1 MELAKY
7 IEGII
12 PSRNEKKPKRINN
25 PIQQLLD
32 DFSNSKSG
40 KVHESRRELQRRF
53 EYQSFED
60 QKKII
65 RAFMKKAVKT
75 DVVWCSKYFV
85 MEYADT
91 VYLEGEAVE
100 LVDYLFWEN
109 EYLDVVKSYW
119 LPDMEN
125 YKLLKV
131 LTRFESPEYLKEK
144 IKTIENEMDGII
156 DSIAYSSLLLKVCE
170 DKRYPLPKERLTPF
184 KYAFISAKTNR
195 KISEE
200 DASAA
205 IIWAAKHETSWP
217 LHFVRDHN
225 DQLVFHDYKYS
236 TVGLALWSLS
246 KLGQTS
252 AIIRFNEWIL
262 SVIKILEAAEY
273 MDFTTIDNTVQ
284 EYLDELNNPLYHALP

>member
-131 LTRFESPEYLKEK
+131 LTRFESLEYLKEK

-195 KISEE
+195 KISKE
-200 DASAA
+200 DATASLA
-205 IIWAAKHETSWP
+205 WAVKNESNWSC
-217 LHFVRDHN
+217 HFQRN
-225 DQLVFHDYKYS
+225 LQSQLVFRDYKYS
-236 TVGLALWSLS
+236 TLGLTLWSLS
-246 KLGQTS
+246 KLGHTS
-252 AIIRFNEWIL
+252 VIINFNEWIKMI
-262 SVIKILEAAEY
+262 VNTLEIMKY
-273 MDFTTIDNTVQ
+273 IDFETINNIIR
-284 EYLDELNNPLYHALP
+284 EKFEELHKSL

>member
-195 KISEE
+195 KISKE
-200 DASAA
+200 DATATLA
-205 IIWAAKHETSWP
+205 WAVKNESNWSY
-217 LHFVRDHN
+217 HFQRN
-225 DQLVFHDYKYS
+225 LQGQLVFRDYKYS
-236 TVGLALWSLS
+236 ILSLTLWSLS
-246 KLGQTS
+246 KLGHTS
-252 AIIRFNEWIL
+252 VIINFNEWIKMI
-262 SVIKILEAAEY
+262 VNTLEIMKY
-273 MDFTTIDNTVQ
+273 IDFEIINNIIR
-284 EYLDELNNPLYHALP
+284 EKFEELHKSL

>member
-1 MELAKY
+1 MELSKY

-12 PSRNEKKPKRINN
+12 LPRNEKKPKRINS

-109 EYLDVVKSYW
+109 DYLDVVKSYW

-144 IKTIENEMDGII
+144 IKTIENERDGII

-195 KISEE
+195 KISKE
-200 DASAA
+200 DATATLA
-205 IIWAAKHETSWP
+205 WAVKNEPNWSY
-217 LHFVRDHN
+217 HFQRN
-225 DQLVFHDYKYS
+225 LQSQLFFHDYKYS
-236 TVGLALWSLS
+236 TLSLTLWSLS
-246 KLGQTS
+246 KLGHTS
-252 AIIRFNEWIL
+252 VIITFNEWIKMI
-262 SVIKILEAAEY
+262 VNTLEIMKY
-273 MDFTTIDNTVQ
+273 IDFETINNIIR
-284 EYLDELNNPLYHALP
+284 EKFEELHKSL

>member
-7 IEGII
+7 IEGTI

-32 DFSNSKSG
+32 DFSNNKSG

-119 LPDMEN
+119 LHDMEN

-144 IKTIENEMDGII
+144 IKAIENEMDGII
-156 DSIAYSSLLLKVCE
+156 DSIAYSKLAIESL
-170 DKRYPLPKERLTPF
+170 R
-184 KYAFISAKTNR
+184 
-195 KISEE
+195 
-200 DASAA
+200 
-205 IIWAAKHETSWP
+205 
-217 LHFVRDHN
+217 
-225 DQLVFHDYKYS
+225 
-236 TVGLALWSLS
+236 G
-246 KLGQTS
+246 
-252 AIIRFNEWIL
+252 
-262 SVIKILEAAEY
+262 
-273 MDFTTIDNTVQ
+273 
-284 EYLDELNNPLYHALP
+284 

>member
-7 IEGII
+7 IEGTI

-85 MEYADT
+85 MEYADI
-91 VYLEGEAVE
+91 VYLEDEAVE

-144 IKTIENEMDGII
+144 IKAIENEMDGII

-184 KYAFISAKTNR
+184 KYAYISAKTDR
-195 KISEE
+195 TISEE
-200 DASAA
+200 EAVAA
-205 IIWAAKHETSWP
+205 LVWAANNEIFWP
-217 LHFVRDHN
+217 SHFVRN
-225 DQLVFHDYKYS
+225 LQGKLVFRDYKYS
-236 TVGLALWSLS
+236 TLGVALWSLS
-246 KLGQTS
+246 KLNHTS
-252 AIIRFNEWIL
+252 VIILFNEWI
-262 SVIKILEAAEY
+262 
-273 MDFTTIDNTVQ
+273 NTVICALEKEKHLDATIISNNIQ
-284 EYLDELNNPLYHALP
+284 EKLVEL

>member
-12 PSRNEKKPKRINN
+12 PSRNEKKPKRINK

-144 IKTIENEMDGII
+144 IKAIENEMDGII

-195 KISEE
+195 QISEE

-205 IIWAAKHETSWP
+205 MIWAAKHETSWRIGQNAGWKKRVVVQWVKMQAEN
-217 LHFVRDHN
+217 LRFGVRR
-225 DQLVFHDYKYS
+225 LFK
-236 TVGLALWSLS
+236 SLS
-246 KLGQTS
+246 LPRS
-252 AIIRFNEWIL
+252 R
-262 SVIKILEAAEY
+262 SVAGLCWGA
-273 MDFTTIDNTVQ
+273 T
-284 EYLDELNNPLYHALP
+284 P

>member
-12 PSRNEKKPKRINN
+12 PSRNEKKPKRINK

-40 KVHESRRELQRRF
+40 KVHESRRQLQRRF

-91 VYLEGEAVE
+91 VYFEGEAVE

-184 KYAFISAKTNR
+184 KYAYISAKTNR
-195 KISEE
+195 KISKE
-200 DASAA
+200 DATTTLA
-205 IIWAAKHETSWP
+205 WAVKNESNWSC
-217 LHFVRDHN
+217 HFQRN
-225 DQLVFHDYKYS
+225 LQGQLVFRDYKYS
-236 TVGLALWSLS
+236 TLSLALWSLS
-246 KLGQTS
+246 KLGHTS
-252 AIIRFNEWIL
+252 VIINFNEWIKMI
-262 SVIKILEAAEY
+262 VNTLEIMKY
-273 MDFTTIDNTVQ
+273 IDFEIINNIIR
-284 EYLDELNNPLYHALP
+284 EKFEELHKSL

>member
-7 IEGII
+7 IEGTI
-12 PSRNEKKPKRINN
+12 PPRNEKKPKRINK

-40 KVHESRRELQRRF
+40 KVHESRRELQRRI

-60 QKKII
+60 QKNII

-144 IKTIENEMDGII
+144 IKVIENEMDGII

-195 KISEE
+195 KISKE
-200 DASAA
+200 DATATLA
-205 IIWAAKHETSWP
+205 WAVKNESNWSY
-217 LHFVRDHN
+217 HFQRN
-225 DQLVFHDYKYS
+225 LQGQLVFRDYKYS
-236 TVGLALWSLS
+236 ILSLTLWSLS
-246 KLGQTS
+246 KLGHTS
-252 AIIRFNEWIL
+252 VIINFNEWIKMI
-262 SVIKILEAAEY
+262 VNTLEIMKY
-273 MDFTTIDNTVQ
+273 IDFEIINNIIR
-284 EYLDELNNPLYHALP
+284 EKFEELHKSL

>member
-25 PIQQLLD
+25 SIQQLLD

-144 IKTIENEMDGII
+144 IKAIENEMDGII
-156 DSIAYSSLLLKVCE
+156 DSIAYSSMLLKVCE

-184 KYAFISAKTNR
+184 KYAFISAKTDR
-195 KISEE
+195 TISEE
-200 DASAA
+200 EAVAA
-205 IIWAAKHETSWP
+205 LVWAANNEIFWP
-217 LHFVRDHN
+217 SHFVRN
-225 DQLVFHDYKYS
+225 LQGKLVFRDYKYS
-236 TVGLALWSLS
+236 TLGVALWSLS
-246 KLGQTS
+246 KLNHTS
-252 AIIRFNEWIL
+252 VIILFNEWI
-262 SVIKILEAAEY
+262 
-273 MDFTTIDNTVQ
+273 NTVICALEKEKHLDATIISNNIQ
-284 EYLDELNNPLYHALP
+284 EKLVEL

>member
-12 PSRNEKKPKRINN
+12 PSRNEKKPKRINK

-205 IIWAAKHETSWP
+205 MIWAAKHETSWP
-217 LHFVRDHN
+217 LHFVRDHKG
-225 DQLVFHDYKYS
+225 QLVFHDYKYS
-236 TVGLALWSLS
+236 TVGL
-246 KLGQTS
+246 G
-252 AIIRFNEWIL
+252 RF
-262 SVIKILEAAEY
+262 
-273 MDFTTIDNTVQ
+273 
-284 EYLDELNNPLYHALP
+284 LN

>member
-7 IEGII
+7 IEGTI
-12 PSRNEKKPKRINN
+12 PPRNEKKPKRINK

-32 DFSNSKSG
+32 DFSNNKSG

-144 IKTIENEMDGII
+144 IKAIENEMDGII

-184 KYAFISAKTNR
+184 KYAYISAKTDR
-195 KISEE
+195 TISEE
-200 DASAA
+200 EAVAA
-205 IIWAAKHETSWP
+205 LVWAANNEIFWP
-217 LHFVRDHN
+217 SHFVRN
-225 DQLVFHDYKYS
+225 LQGKLVFRDYKYS
-236 TVGLALWSLS
+236 TLGLTLWSLS
-246 KLGQTS
+246 KLGHTS
-252 AIIRFNEWIL
+252 VIINFNEWIKMI
-262 SVIKILEAAEY
+262 VNTLEIMKY
-273 MDFTTIDNTVQ
+273 IDFEIINNIIR
-284 EYLDELNNPLYHALP
+284 EKFEELHKSL

>member
-25 PIQQLLD
+25 SIQQLLD

-85 MEYADT
+85 MEYVDT

-144 IKTIENEMDGII
+144 IKAIENEMDGFI

-184 KYAFISAKTNR
+184 KYAFISAKTDR
-195 KISEE
+195 TISEE
-200 DASAA
+200 EAVAA
-205 IIWAAKHETSWP
+205 LVWAANNEIFWP
-217 LHFVRDHN
+217 SHFVRN
-225 DQLVFHDYKYS
+225 LQGKLVFRDYKYS
-236 TVGLALWSLS
+236 TLGVALWSLS
-246 KLGQTS
+246 KLNHIS
-252 AIIRFNEWIL
+252 VIILFNEWI
-262 SVIKILEAAEY
+262 
-273 MDFTTIDNTVQ
+273 NTVICALEKEKHLDATIISNNIQ
-284 EYLDELNNPLYHALP
+284 EK